1 MTSGVARR
9 NCRRCGRTPVGE
21 RLVDDRCIRCRA
33 LALVDGFDDALAGH
47 ARRVTM
53 VAVQVADEL
62 HIAPELHRDVELG
75 GLLHDIGKLAVSS
88 HVLGKPG
95 QLAPDELAVVRS
107 HPVTGAKLLEQFAD
121 ARPALACVLFH
132 HERWDGDGYPTGR
145 AGHGIPL
152 DARVLAIADAYDAM
166 TTARPYRRARTSAE
180 ARVEIA
186 RCAGTQFD
194 PMLSVLFLELCDE
207 ETAAAAVS

>member
-1 MTSGVARR
+1 MHGHSTKVASLAV
-9 NCRRCGRTPVGE
+9 TIGE
-21 RLVDDRCIRCRA
+21 A
-33 LALVDGFDDALAGH
+33 LGWAANKLAALD
-47 ARRVTM
+47 
-53 VAVQVADEL
+53 
-62 HIAPELHRDVELG
+62 LG

-95 QLAPDELAVVRS
+95 PLAPDELAVVRS

-145 AGHGIPL
+145 AGHDVPL

-166 TTARPYRRARTSAE
+166 TTARPYRRALTGIYSRLAATLKELTGGDA
-180 ARVEIA
+180 ARHVTHHLPGI
-186 RCAGTQFD
+186 RR
-194 PMLSVLFLELCDE
+194 
-207 ETAAAAVS
+207 AAAPMGSGLRPPWQAGRLR